1 MERIKSKALAGLG
14 ALALAGGIIVAVGP
28 AGSAATV
35 ACGSSCISL
44 ASQSLGPGDVSAVSS
59 GTAAVGTKV
68 ILSAAGE
75 FSAED
80 FQVENPGTVAE
91 FYADG
96 VVGAAVGK
104 TWPSY
109 PVYTFQYAPN
119 GVESGLCLGLGLGVT
134 AANGTGVTLQTCGT
148 TAQVAWIPL
157 EIDDIGGY
165 QPLINASD
173 TNANTPYVLMAG
185 SSGGDK
191 LTTHKL
197 NLVAGTFNPA
207 EMWETLSGVL

>member
-1 MERIKSKALAGLG
+1 MERVKKKALTGLA
-14 ALALAGGIIVAVGP
+14 ALALASGVIVAVGP

-44 ASQSLGPGDVSAVSS
+44 ASQSLGSGEVSAVYN

-80 FQVENPGTVAE
+80 FEVENPGTVAE

-96 VVGAAVGK
+96 VVGAAVGE

-119 GVESGLCLGLGLGVT
+119 GAQSGLCLGLGIGKT
-134 AANGTGVTLQTCGT
+134 AANGTKVSLQTCGT

-157 EIDDIGGY
+157 ESDDIGGY
-165 QPLINASD
+165 EPLINASD
-173 TNANTPYVLMAG
+173 TNANYPYVLTAG
-185 SSGGDK
+185 GSAGDK

-207 EMWETLSGVL
+207 QMWENLTGVL